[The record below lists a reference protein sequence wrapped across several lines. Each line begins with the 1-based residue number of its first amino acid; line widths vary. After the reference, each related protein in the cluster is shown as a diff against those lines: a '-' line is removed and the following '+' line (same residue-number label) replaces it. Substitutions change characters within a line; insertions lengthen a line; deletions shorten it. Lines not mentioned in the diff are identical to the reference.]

1 MLKIDH
7 QMRLTTTQIETISRL
22 ILSRLKER
30 DLIIFKEDEETVYK
44 RIIRAITED
53 LRAEDQ
59 LDREVEAILEK
70 HSGSLEEDEI
80 DYRKMFSMIKGK
92 LVRERELII

>member
-1 MLKIDH
+1 
-7 QMRLTTTQIETISRL
+7 MRLTTDQIETISGL
-22 ILSRLKER
+22 ILTRLKER
-30 DLIIFKEDEETVYK
+30 ELIIFKVVEETVYK
-44 RIIRAITED
+44 RVVRAITED

-59 LDREVEAILEK
+59 LDREVESILET
-70 HSGSLEEDEI
+70 HSGTLQEDGI

>member
-1 MLKIDH
+1 
-7 QMRLTTTQIETISRL
+7 MRLTTTQIETISTL
-22 ILSRLKER
+22 ILTRLKEK
-30 DLIIFKEDEETVYK
+30 DLIIFKDEEETVYK
-44 RIIRAITED
+44 RVIRAITED

-59 LDREVEAILEK
+59 LDREVESILES
-70 HSGSLEEDEI
+70 HSGSLEDDGI

>member
-1 MLKIDH
+1 
-7 QMRLTTTQIETISRL
+7 MRLTTDQIETISGL
-22 ILSRLKER
+22 ILTRLKER
-30 DLIIFKEDEETVYK
+30 ELIIFKVDEETVYK
-44 RIIRAITED
+44 RVVRSITED

-59 LDREVEAILEK
+59 LDREVESILET
-70 HSGSLEEDEI
+70 HSGTLEEDGI

>member
-1 MLKIDH
+1 MK
-7 QMRLTTTQIETISRL
+7 LTTTQIEIISTK
-22 ILSRLKER
+22 IIARLKEKE
-30 DLIIFKEDEETVYK
+30 LIIFKEDEATVLK
-44 RIIRAITED
+44 RVIRAITED

-59 LDREVEAILEK
+59 LDREVEAILES
-70 HSGSLEEDEI
+70 HSGSLKDDGI